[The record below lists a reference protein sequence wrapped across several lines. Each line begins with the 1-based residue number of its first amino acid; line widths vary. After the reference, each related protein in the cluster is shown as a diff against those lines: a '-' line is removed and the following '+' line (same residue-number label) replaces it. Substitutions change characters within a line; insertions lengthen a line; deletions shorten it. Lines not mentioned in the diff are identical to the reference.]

1 MRRPSKPTSF
11 AQSWPMLLKVSCALK
26 ATCLHRKLTL
36 QSPRKASSRD
46 LQGRSA
52 EGHNQH
58 AEQKQRPHGIHDET
72 VSRLVELQK
81 PIRRLLWRI
90 VGSMICNQAIA
101 KAENSRQA
109 T

>member
-1 MRRPSKPTSF
+1 
-11 AQSWPMLLKVSCALK
+11 MLLKVSCALK
-26 ATCLHRKLTL
+26 ETCLHRKLTL

-58 AEQKQRPHGIHDET
+58 AEQEQRPHSIHDET
-72 VSRLVELQK
+72 VSCLVVLQK
-81 PIRRLLWRI
+81 PIQRVLCPIDGW
-90 VGSMICNQAIA
+90 VICYQAIA